1 MKLLFPLLFLLALN
15 LPLAAGAAE
24 SAAASAPPAPT
35 EPRIY
40 VKRVKMDFA
49 RAYQRVFNGLENN
62 GYFVILEPNMGRNLA
77 HFAQRWGEN
86 YNRNRLEQFRSIV
99 FCNGWYANEIGN
111 RDPDLLALCPLHLT
125 LIHKEGITSVLFV
138 RPSQV
143 AAHSPAKAVAT
154 ELEQDIVRV
163 IEEALSR

>member
-1 MKLLFPLLFLLALN
+1 MKVSALVLLVVGLSLTM
-15 LPLAAGAAE
+15 
-24 SAAASAPPAPT
+24 SAAAADQPDSRP

-49 RAYQRVFNGLENN
+49 RAYQRVFSGLENN
-62 GYFVILEPNMGRNLA
+62 GYFVLLEPNMGKNLS

-111 RDPDLLALCPLHLT
+111 RDPELLALCPLHLT
-125 LIHKEGITSVLFV
+125 LIHKQGVTSVLFV

-143 AAHSPAKAVAT
+143 AADSPARAVAT